1 MIVTSNDF
9 KKAIKNEDR
18 QLKGYVEVLY
28 KHEDINA
35 EVSSE
40 GIGTD
45 VLPIVMS
52 TEKILYDS
60 RISTDYATLENN
72 YFKLDGSF
80 ILPNQEMNKGTG
92 YISNHVASY
101 YETKKIKI
109 ENIENNST
117 SNITIYF
124 KDNIPSMI
132 KLIIKYEIDSE
143 INIFKKSINNNIND
157 VVYFEFDE
165 ISNIE
170 SIEFIFDNFEYDD
183 RRIRIPK
190 IEFGITNIYKNNDL
204 VNFSLIEQISE
215 FNTEMPV
222 DECDVTIDNYD
233 NKFDLINPTGLVKYL
248 NDNVQVNPYIGIVTE
263 TNGIEYIKMGV
274 YYLQGYTNNND
285 KTTTFHC
292 EKNFRKLAN
301 SKSYFR
307 TKNYIS
313 TVEEYF
319 NAFCDYCKID
329 NRSFNATTENNRV
342 IDSSLPLLKK
352 LEQFNMLATFG
363 NIIVRN
369 GRNDDMIAEN
379 INNEINDE
387 LTLNEVKKV
396 PEFSLKTVLKS
407 VTINQPIWIS
417 EQVKETFD
425 PEKDYIV
432 LFDGD
437 IVVDKDNPFIIE
449 MGSLAPTGSRPKL
462 TFEPA
467 IQMWEFYDYGIQD
480 GYYFAT
486 TGNLTGSYHLLVR
499 VSTMFKENIQY
510 KIFSIKQNDEGVE
523 FEINNEFY
531 NDNNNSQ
538 ESKTSI
544 QNTLNYIKDNYKKY
558 DVKIDYFGNPA
569 YEVND
574 VLKVETPYGYKNVRI
589 LKHTLTFNGSLSGT
603 IEGVGD

>member
-1 MIVTSNDF
+1 MIATSNDF
-9 KKAIKNEDR
+9 KKVIKSENR

-35 EVSSE
+35 EISSE
-40 GIGTD
+40 GIATD
-45 VLPIVMS
+45 LLSIVDD
-52 TEKILYDS
+52 EQEILNSD
-60 RISTDYATLENN
+60 RVVTDYATFENN
-72 YFKLDGSF
+72 YFKLNGNF
-80 ILPNQEMNKGTG
+80 ILPNTQENSNTG

-109 ENIENNST
+109 ENIENSSA

-124 KDNIPSMI
+124 KDNIPAKI
-132 KLIIKYEIDSE
+132 KLTIEYENQSE
-143 INIFKKSINNNIND
+143 NSVLEKEINNNYDD

-165 ISNIE
+165 ISNIL
-170 SIEFIFDNFEYDD
+170 SIEFQLDNFEYDD

-307 TKNYIS
+307 TKKYIS

-342 IDSSLPLLKK
+342 IDNYLPLLKK

-396 PEFSLKTVLKS
+396 PEFSLKTALKS
-407 VTINQPIWIS
+407 VTINQPIWLS
-417 EQVKETFD
+417 QQVKETFD

-449 MGSLAPTGSRPKL
+449 MGSLAPTGARPKL

-467 IQMWEFYDYGIQD
+467 IEMGEFYNYGIQD

-499 VSTMFKENIQY
+499 VSSMWQHDIQY
-510 KIFSIKQNDEGVE
+510 KFFSIKQNDEGVE

-531 NDNNNSQ
+531 NDNNNSR

-589 LKHTLTFNGSLSGT
+589 LKHTLTFNGSLNGT